1 MIKKLSSG
9 YRTPKSGSTTPPS
22 ACPDTP
28 APHTSWA
35 PETPEGAYSKL
46 PCWRSRRHWIQALAR
61 ALVTDAGR
69 TQLATKKLGRQTV
82 LRVADC
88 DASYADVKTG
98 RELRTAHDT
107 VAQKLGLSR
116 DTVKH
121 ARRILTRLG
130 FMRTV
135 VGGRYLT
142 RAEREAAREAH
153 GGTQHR
159 IASTRALTVP
169 QEHAE
174 ETATTP
180 LVRRTRVL
188 RPSHLGNYSPT
199 RAQSAPEG
207 AASRRAK
214 TRKKTALPAASSRAL
229 HLARRL
235 MRELRGVLHQCARPA
250 ELARV
255 LDAVPG
261 AVDLSPSQLVDALD
275 SRNVALGQDALTH
288 VRNPAGWLRRALPVA
303 LAVRETTPA
312 PSATRPLQTWDP
324 VVQRETAARAK
335 AQRETPAGQSEIAT
349 ARATIQA
356 LRGSGT
362 VRAA

>member
-46 PCWRSRRHWIQALAR
+46 PCWRSRRHWMQALAR

-69 TQLATKKLGRQTV
+69 KQLATKKLGRQTV

-88 DASYADVKTG
+88 DASYADVETG
-98 RELRTAHDT
+98 RELRTAHET
-107 VAQKLGLSR
+107 VAQKLDLTR

-135 VGGRYLT
+135 LEGRYLT
-142 RAEREAAREAH
+142 TAERQQARAAH
-153 GGTQHR
+153 GGMQLR

-169 QEHAE
+169 YEYAVK
-174 ETATTP
+174 TVSTP
-180 LVRRTRVL
+180 LVRRTKVL
-188 RPSHLGNYSPT
+188 RLSHLDKYSPT

-214 TRKKTALPAASSRAL
+214 TRMKKPFPAASSRAL

-235 MRELRGVLHQCARPA
+235 MRELRGILHQCTRPA

-255 LDAVPG
+255 LDATPG
-261 AVDLSPSQLVDALD
+261 AIDLSPRQLIDALD
-275 SRNVALGQDALTH
+275 ARNVALGQDALTH
-288 VRNPAGWLRRALPVA
+288 VKNPAGWLRRALPIA

-312 PSATRPLQTWDP
+312 PPASRPRSTWAP
-324 VVQRETAARAK
+324 EAQRVQAAQAK
-335 AQRETPAGQSEIAT
+335 AARETPAG
-349 ARATIQA
+349 RAEVAAAKDAIRA
-356 LRGSGT
+356 LRST
-362 VRAA
+362 SSVRAA

>member
-1 MIKKLSSG
+1 M
-9 YRTPKSGSTTPPS
+9 
-22 ACPDTP
+22 
-28 APHTSWA
+28 
-35 PETPEGAYSKL
+35 
-46 PCWRSRRHWIQALAR
+46 QALAR

-69 TQLATKKLGRQTV
+69 KQLATKKLGRQTV

-98 RELRTAHDT
+98 RELRTAHET
-107 VAQKLGLSR
+107 VAQELDLTR

-135 VGGRYLT
+135 LEGRYLT
-142 RAEREAAREAH
+142 TAERQQARATH

-169 QEHAE
+169 HEHAT
-174 ETATTP
+174 ETASTP
-180 LVRRTRVL
+180 LVRRTKVL

-214 TRKKTALPAASSRAL
+214 TRKMKALPAASSRAL

-235 MRELRGVLHQCARPA
+235 MRELRGVLHQCSRPA

-255 LDAVPG
+255 LDATPE
-261 AVDLSPSQLVDALD
+261 ALALSPRQLVDALD

-312 PSATRPLQTWDP
+312 SSASRPRPTWDP
-324 VVQRETAARAK
+324 VAQRESAARAK
-335 AQRETPAGQSEIAT
+335 AARETPAG
-349 ARATIQA
+349 RAEVAAAKAAIQA
-356 LRGSGT
+356 LRSASR
-362 VRAA
+362 VCAA